1 MKKIDFTDL
10 SVFEKLEDE
19 AIDGV
24 LNYEDFPPEEYKY
37 FSKLAKLGYCN
48 RNKGWDIDI
57 CLKKQE
63 EYRTDYSEEKAYA
76 NRFVAMFKRYNDNN
90 IKVQELETK
99 MYKAESE
106 DDMLCFAIKII
117 EKLLDE
123 NGFEE
128 RMTKKINFFRQAKG
142 DVSKNG

>member
-1 MKKIDFTDL
+1 MKKIDFTDMT
-10 SVFEKLEDE
+10 VFEKLEDE

-24 LNYEDFPPEEYKY
+24 LNYDDFPPEEYKY
-37 FSKLAKLGYCN
+37 FSKLSKLGYNN
-48 RNKGWDIDI
+48 RHKGWDVEI
-57 CLKKQE
+57 CEAKQD
-63 EYRTDYSEEKAYA
+63 EYRTQYSEEKAYS
-76 NRFVAMFKRYNDNN
+76 NRFVAMFRQYNDNN

-128 RMTKKINFFRQAKG
+128 RMTKKIRFFRQAKG
-142 DVSKNG
+142 DVSKNE

>member
-1 MKKIDFTDL
+1 MKKIDFTNM

-37 FSKLAKLGYCN
+37 FSKLSKLGYNN
-48 RNKGWDIDI
+48 RHKGWDVEI
-57 CLKKQE
+57 CEAKQD
-63 EYRTDYSEEKAYA
+63 EYRTQYSEEKAFA
-76 NRFVAMFKRYNDNN
+76 NRFVAMFRRINDNC
-90 IKVQELETK
+90 IKADQLETK
-99 MYKAESE
+99 MYKAQSKDE
-106 DDMLCFAIKII
+106 MLVCAINII

-128 RMTKKINFFRQAKG
+128 RMTKKLEG
-142 DVSKNG
+142 LKNISGKDFLYE

>member
-1 MKKIDFTDL
+1 MKKIDFTDMT
-10 SVFEKLEDE
+10 VFEKFEDE

-37 FSKLAKLGYCN
+37 FSKLAKLGYNN
-48 RNKGWDIDI
+48 RHKGWDADI
-57 CLKKQE
+57 CLEKQD
-63 EYRTDYSEEKAYA
+63 EYRTKYSEEKAYA
-76 NRFVAMFKRYNDNN
+76 NRFVVMFRQYNDNN
-90 IKVQELETK
+90 IKVQELETQ

-106 DDMLCFAIKII
+106 DDMLRFAIKII

-128 RMTKKINFFRQAKG
+128 RMTKKLKG
-142 DVSKNG
+142 LREVEL

>member
-1 MKKIDFTDL
+1 MNKIDFTDL

-24 LNYEDFPPEEYKY
+24 LNYDDFPPEEYKY

-63 EYRTDYSEEKAYA
+63 EYRTDYSEEKA
-76 NRFVAMFKRYNDNN
+76 
-90 IKVQELETK
+90 
-99 MYKAESE
+99 
-106 DDMLCFAIKII
+106 
-117 EKLLDE
+117 
-123 NGFEE
+123 
-128 RMTKKINFFRQAKG
+128 
-142 DVSKNG
+142 